1 MTKTINALKEA
12 RKTGIIPITTPTIA
26 ILESMARFNESAED
40 LMETLTAFMPDT
52 MQDTKTIDNITNDF
66 YDKLEH
72 TQQSAYASIGRAIL
86 TELFSTVNFRGI

>member
-1 MTKTINALKEA
+1 
-12 RKTGIIPITTPTIA
+12 
-26 ILESMARFNESAED
+26 
-40 LMETLTAFMPDT
+40 METLTAFMPDT